1 MVETISPVVYGTR
14 ARWVGALTLHALGAA
29 ATAAVFGAAL
39 AAAGAGLG
47 APWGRA
53 GAIVVVAI
61 AGLYAARELLGLPVP
76 VPQLRRQV
84 PDWWRTFFG
93 RPVAA
98 FLYGAGL
105 GVGFL
110 TFLGHG
116 TLVVVAVG
124 IAATGRPL
132 LGAVA
137 MAPFGLARGIA
148 PLMAGRSREPEDG
161 RRLVDRLSSMDDR
174 VRSVANGVAL
184 LVIGVA
190 AAAAAAS
197 ATRGGW
203 AAAAAAALAVAF
215 GWAALSKVLVMR
227 RWRRTL
233 DGHRLPPPLAA
244 HARWAIP
251 TVEALVPLLVVLGR
265 ERAAA
270 SAALVAIAIFS
281 GALVRMSLRDGL
293 RVPCGCFGR
302 TEVDVRVALV
312 RNAALAGLALA
323 VGLTATPGPSWAL
336 PSGGDV
342 LPAVLV
348 TAAFVVAAA
357 TAWRA
362 SVWFTRGRA

>member
-14 ARWVGALTLHALGAA
+14 ARWLGSLALHAVGAA
-29 ATAAVFGAAL
+29 ATAAAFGAL
-39 AAAGAGLG
+39 VAAAGSVLG

-53 GAIVVVAI
+53 GALAVVAI
-61 AGLYAARELLGLPVP
+61 AVLYAARELLGVPVP

-93 RPVAA
+93 RPLAA

-110 TFLGHG
+110 TYLGHG

-132 LGAVA
+132 VGALA

-148 PLMAGRSREPEDG
+148 PLVAARASEPEDG
-161 RRLVDRLSSMDDR
+161 RRLVDHLSSMDGR
-174 VRSVANGVAL
+174 IRSVVNAAAAL
-184 LVIGVA
+184 AVGA
-190 AAAAAAS
+190 AAAATAWS
-197 ATRGGW
+197 TRGGW
-203 AAAAAAALAVAF
+203 GRAAAAALALAF
-215 GWAALSKVLVMR
+215 GGAAISKVAGMR

-233 DGHRLPPPLAA
+233 EGHRLPGWLAA
-244 HARWAIP
+244 PAAWAIP
-251 TVEALVPLLVVLGR
+251 LVEVQVPLLTILGR

-270 SAALVAIAIFS
+270 GVALVSLVIFSAALVRAAK
-281 GALVRMSLRDGL
+281 RDGR

-302 TEVDVRVALV
+302 AVVDVRAALV
-312 RNAALAGLALA
+312 RNALLASVALFAWRGAAPDPRL
-323 VGLTATPGPSWAL
+323 VL

-342 LPAVLV
+342 VPAVL
-348 TAAFVVAAA
+348 AAATLVVATA

-362 SVWFTRGRA
+362 SVWFSRGHA

>member
-14 ARWVGALTLHALGAA
+14 ARWLGSLALHAAGAA
-29 ATAAVFGAAL
+29 ATAAAFGAAL
-39 AAAGAGLG
+39 AAVGAALG

-53 GAIVVVAI
+53 GAIVVVAVAI
-61 AGLYAARELLGLPVP
+61 VYAARELFGLAVP

-110 TFLGHG
+110 TYLGHG
-116 TLVVVAVG
+116 TLVVVAIG
-124 IAATGRPL
+124 IAATGRPA

-148 PLMAGRSREPEDG
+148 PLMTARAREPEDG

-174 VRSVANGVAL
+174 GRTLANGVAV
-184 LVIGVA
+184 LVVGA
-190 AAAAAAS
+190 AAVAS
-197 ATRGGW
+197 ASTTRGGW
-203 AAAAAAALAVAF
+203 TRAAAAGIAVAF
-215 GWAALSKVLVMR
+215 GWASLSKVLGMR

-233 DGHRLPPPLAA
+233 DGHRLSSVLTAPVA
-244 HARWAIP
+244 WAVP
-251 TVEALVPLLVVLGR
+251 VVEALVPLLVVVGR

-270 SAALVAIAIFS
+270 VVALVALTIFS
-281 GALVRMSLRDGL
+281 GALVRVWVHDGL

-302 TEVDVRVALV
+302 SVVDVRVALV
-312 RNAALAGLALA
+312 RNAVLATIALA
-323 VGLTATPGPSWAL
+323 VGVTASPDPGVVL

-342 LPAVLV
+342 MPAAL
-348 TAAFVVAAA
+348 TAAALVVAAA